1 MNRRLSALILGT
13 LGATLL
19 VAGPSG
25 ERSQASSIDPVA
37 VDRYIARLSETVP
50 RPATAALATEP
61 PEDPKLAKSAAR
73 LDRAEPVVGAV
84 LAVVR

>member
-1 MNRRLSALILGT
+1 MNRRLPVLVLGT
-13 LGATLL
+13 FAATLL
-19 VAGPSG
+19 VAAPSG
-25 ERSQASSIDPVA
+25 DRSEASAIDPAA

-50 RPATAALATEP
+50 RPPTAKLATEP

-84 LAVVR
+84 FAVVR

>member
-1 MNRRLSALILGT
+1 MNRRLSALIIGT

-19 VAGPSG
+19 VATPSG
-25 ERSQASSIDPVA
+25 ERSEASATDPAA
-37 VDRYIARLSETVP
+37 VDRYISRLSETVP
-50 RPATAALATEP
+50 RPATAALASEP

-84 LAVVR
+84 FAVVR